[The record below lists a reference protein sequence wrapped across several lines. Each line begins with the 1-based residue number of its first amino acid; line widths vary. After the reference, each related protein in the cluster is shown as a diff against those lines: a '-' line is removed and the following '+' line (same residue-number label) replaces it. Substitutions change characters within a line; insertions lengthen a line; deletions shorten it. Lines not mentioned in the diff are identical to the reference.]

1 MRDESPRNSKA
12 KRPGASAPVSHV
24 TVAQLD
30 LDTLRAV
37 FPDWHISGSLG
48 CWFAVRGGF
57 VALDGPRSL
66 LHCYLSASTLL
77 ELAEQLCLQEHLDGL
92 SDQELANVW
101 QRIELPRPT
110 KQAAS

>member
-12 KRPGASAPVSHV
+12 QRPGASAPVSHV

-37 FPDWHISGSLG
+37 FPDWRIHGSLD

-57 VALDGPRSL
+57 VAPDGPRSL
-66 LHCYLSASTLL
+66 LHCYLSTSTLL
-77 ELAEQLCLQEHLDGL
+77 GLAEQLCLQEHLDGL
-92 SDQELANVW
+92 SDQELADVW
-101 QRIELPRPT
+101 QRVELARPT
-110 KQAAS
+110 EQATS